1 VLRLE
6 RHRLGPRVFVLG
18 RRVHEWHLGALVVTA
33 AVVTALLSL
42 IRPVAAVSAGLI
54 GLWLIVKD
62 WPDLIHASRDTTGW
76 RLGLHRRPLPL
87 RPVRRLDDV
96 PALAA
101 IATAVVGI
109 VDLVSAVT
117 PNVSWRGDA
126 LVHVEPVSVMRSAHA
141 LAVPT
146 SFALM
151 LTAYYLYRRRS
162 GALHIALGL
171 MVALTVFN
179 VVKGLDIEEAVL
191 SVSCAGLLWASR
203 SSFYGRHE
211 PGTIRSAA
219 LRLPLL
225 LAGAFLTALAVV
237 AIAAPASASFGAIL
251 RETGDLLLWQP
262 GPFGFEDELAKT
274 GLAVELISILTV
286 LAAAYVLFRPLAA
299 PRDLPDAELRHA
311 AAKLVHEHGTDTL
324 AFFKLRTDK
333 HYLFNPGRTAFVGY
347 RTESGVLMISGDPVG
362 EPPAVADLMRSVV
375 AFAEERSLRIAAV
388 GVSPAGRAVFEQTGL
403 RALYIGDEAIVE
415 TQQFSL
421 EGRAIR
427 KVRQS
432 VSRLEKAG
440 YRIHSAE
447 LGSLDESVTLELEEV
462 ADDWRRGAPERGFSM
477 AMDSLRNPHGAKT
490 LVVYATD
497 EQGAIRGFLHFVP
510 SYGRNAVSLSFMRR
524 RHDTPNGLTEFMIV
538 EAIDLMRGRGVTEV
552 SLNFSVF
559 ARLIREP
566 EGMLE
571 RVAGRLIVLGDT
583 WFQIERLYRFNAKFF
598 PRWEPR
604 YFMYERRFG
613 LPRAG
618 IAALWLEGQ
627 LPRPALRSRR
637 RDLSR
642 VWSGRLRPRS
652 ARGSRLAP
660 DDPEQVPDDQH
671 VHR

>member
-1 VLRLE
+1 MLRLE
-6 RHRLGPRVFVLG
+6 RHHLGPRVFVLG
-18 RRVHEWHLGALVVTA
+18 HRVHEWHLGALVIA
-33 AVVTALLSL
+33 ASVVTALIGLFD
-42 IRPVAAVSAGLI
+42 IVAAISVGLL
-54 GLWLIVKD
+54 GLWLVAKD
-62 WPDLIHASRDTTGW
+62 WPDLTHARRDTAGW

-87 RPVRRLDDV
+87 RPLRRLDDV
-96 PALAA
+96 PVLAA
-101 IATAVVGI
+101 LATAVVGI

-117 PNVSWRGDA
+117 PNVSWRGRA
-126 LVHVEPVSVMRSAHA
+126 LIHVEPVSVMRSAHA

-146 SFALM
+146 SFALV

-162 GALHIALGL
+162 GALHIALAL

-179 VVKGLDIEEAVL
+179 LVKGLDIEEAALTVA
-191 SVSCAGLLWASR
+191 CAALLWASR

-211 PGTIRSAA
+211 PGTVRSAA

-237 AIAAPASASFGAIL
+237 AFAAPASASFGAIL

-262 GPFGFEDELAKT
+262 GPFGFADELAKT

-286 LAAAYVLFRPLAA
+286 LTAAYLLFRPLAA

-333 HYLFNPGRTAFVGY
+333 HYLFNAARTAFVGY
-347 RTESGVLMISGDPVG
+347 RTESGVMMISGDPVG
-362 EPPAVADLMRSVV
+362 ETPALADLMRAVV
-375 AFAEERSLRIAAV
+375 AFAEERSLRIAAL
-388 GVSPAGRAVFEQTGL
+388 GVSPAGRGVFEQTGL
-403 RALYIGDEAIVE
+403 RALYIGDEAIVDTE
-415 TQQFSL
+415 RFSL
-421 EGRAIR
+421 EGRTIR

-440 YRIHSAE
+440 YNTHFAE
-447 LGSLDESVTLELEEV
+447 LGSLDDGVMLELEQV
-462 ADDWRRGAPERGFSM
+462 ADDWLRGAPERGFSM

-490 LVVYATD
+490 LIVYATD
-497 EQGAIRGFLHFVP
+497 ERGAIRGFLHFVP
-510 SYGRNAVSLSFMRR
+510 SYGRSAVSLSFMRR
-524 RHDTPNGLTEFMIV
+524 LHDTPNGLTEFMIAN
-538 EAIDLMRGRGVTEV
+538 AIELMRGRGVTEV

-583 WFQIERLYRFNAKFF
+583 WFQIERLYRFNAKFL

-627 LPRPALRSRR
+627 LPRPALRSSR

-642 VWSGRLRPRS
+642 V
-652 ARGSRLAP
+652 
-660 DDPEQVPDDQH
+660 
-671 VHR
+671 